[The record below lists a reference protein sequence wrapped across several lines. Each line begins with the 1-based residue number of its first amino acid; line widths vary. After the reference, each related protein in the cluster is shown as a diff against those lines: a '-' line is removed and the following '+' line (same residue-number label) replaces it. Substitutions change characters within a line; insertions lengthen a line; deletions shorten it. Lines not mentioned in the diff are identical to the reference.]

1 MIDEEF
7 KMTCYIFVLSFMG
20 YMVSLI
26 VMVFVHE
33 SVTYLKLCLSWI
45 FTLSAPSFVATL
57 WIPRKL
63 KKNKTLRMME
73 RAHGFLVLKKGLFE
87 DCRLSPDGT
96 ETISM
101 VDEISNLFLD
111 KQKMRALA
119 RWMIRDCTLESFL
132 AFVELVQF
140 KESIIAVIKEQK
152 EHFVEGNED
161 RQRYK
166 FYEHCPKS
174 SIVFNYGLNLVE
186 GVVVE
191 MEEIE
196 EEEEDE
202 QKVPISPARKTGL
215 ALVRYRRTVD
225 NNTCSVSGCTA
236 SEMESHGGQ
245 REN

>member
-7 KMTCYIFVLSFMG
+7 RMTSYIAALSFVLYIISMMLLF
-20 YMVSLI
+20 I
-26 VMVFVHE
+26 CHE
-33 SVTYLKLCLSWI
+33 TVTFLKLCLSWI
-45 FTLSAPSFVATL
+45 FTLSAPSLVATL

-174 SIVFNYGLNLVE
+174 SIVFNYGLNLMEE

-191 MEEIE
+191 MEEIGE
-196 EEEEDE
+196 EEDRLEVEDEDE
-202 QKVPISPARKTGL
+202 QKVPISPARK
-215 ALVRYRRTVD
+215 
-225 NNTCSVSGCTA
+225 
-236 SEMESHGGQ
+236 
-245 REN
+245 